1 MRCLPGIVASFTGAR
16 YHDVMSMTLRLTS
29 EQDAALTRLA
39 RAWGTSKQQAAVRAI
54 EDSDQK
60 QRRVKFADI
69 PTFKSDVSVQKMIAD
84 ERGRLEDVLS

>member
-1 MRCLPGIVASFTGAR
+1 
-16 YHDVMSMTLRLTS
+16 MSMTLRLTP

-60 QRRVKFADI
+60 RHSTKFVDI
-69 PTFKSDVSVQKMIAD
+69 PRLRLDVSSRELLRD
-84 ERGRLEDVLS
+84 PERDW

>member
-1 MRCLPGIVASFTGAR
+1 M
-16 YHDVMSMTLRLTS
+16 
-29 EQDAALTRLA
+29 
-39 RAWGTSKQQAAVRAI
+39 RAI

>member
-1 MRCLPGIVASFTGAR
+1 MRCQPEILASFWSDW
-16 YHDVMSMTLRLTS
+16 YHESMSMTLRLTP